1 MALIRSVTVGDR
13 IIDLHQFSGEVVE
26 EKKWAT
32 TQVSGGGGGYNV
44 GSGRNNPVTITS
56 VSRTHDQFFL
66 KSDSGQ
72 EMAVET
78 TDAGLALR
86 KGHRVTVFWGILQ
99 GQERGPYVAI
109 YNHTT
114 KSLTKM
120 ESAIQGLVAK
130 PTSGLVML
138 AWIASIFGICLY
150 GLGII
155 GIIVL
160 FITGGNRKRRN
171 RGLVATL
178 QAALDGAIAE
188 AKKA

>member
-13 IIDLHQFSGEVVE
+13 VIDLHQFSGEVME

-32 TQVSGGGGGYNV
+32 TQVTSGGGDYNV
-44 GSGRNNPVTITS
+44 NTGQNNPVTIS
-56 VSRTHDQFFL
+56 SINRTHDQFFL
-66 KSDSGQ
+66 KNENGQ
-72 EMAVET
+72 EMAVEL

-86 KGHRVTVFWGILQ
+86 KGHRVTVFWGIIH
-99 GQERGPYVAI
+99 GQAHGKYIAI

-120 ESAIQGLVAK
+120 DDATNGLAMKPASALV
-130 PTSGLVML
+130 SL
-138 AWIASIFGICLY
+138 AFIASVFGICLY

-155 GIIVL
+155 GLIVL
-160 FITGGNRKRRN
+160 YIAWGKRKRRN
-171 RGLVATL
+171 LELVATL

-188 AKKA
+188 AKGA

>member
-13 IIDLHQFSGEVVE
+13 IIDLHRFSGEVVE

-44 GSGRNNPVTITS
+44 GSGQNNPVTISS

-66 KSDSGQ
+66 KSDTGQ

-120 ESAIQGLVAK
+120 DAAIQDLAAK
-130 PTSGLVML
+130 PASGWVVL
-138 AWIASIFGICLY
+138 AWIASLFGICFY

-155 GIIVL
+155 GIVVL
-160 FITGGNRKRRN
+160 FVAGGNRKRKN
-171 RGLVATL
+171 RERVASL
-178 QAALDGAIAE
+178 QAALEGAIAE
-188 AKKA
+188 VKDT